1 MIEVGKYYKGI
12 NYKNLIVQCTGNGID
27 SGTFTGRVVN
37 SGNSPF
43 LENGLSS
50 LWVNEYFEPFEPI
63 ETTQPEQ
70 SPTKDVEL
78 RLECLKLAVIGKGD
92 VLSDMV
98 IEDAQHYYDWITKN
112 HNQ

>member
-78 RLECLKLAVIGKGD
+78 RLECLKLAVSNEKSQTIKM
-92 VLSDMV
+92 LL
-98 IEDAQHYYDWITKN
+98 EDGEKIYDWITKN